1 MKPVLDWDEDT
12 ADLVRIAIASFM
24 LNLES
29 WTSAQEEISILS
41 KALNDL
47 RQTED
52 EEEGI
57 YPVKELLG
65 SHEARLSKQE
75 ET

>member
-1 MKPVLDWDEDT
+1 MKLVLDWDEDT
-12 ADLVRIAIASFM
+12 VDMVRIAVASLM
-24 LNLES
+24 LSIGTAAIPAE
-29 WTSAQEEISILS
+29 EEISILR
-41 KALNDL
+41 KILDDL
-47 RQTED
+47 APQD

-65 SHEARLSKQE
+65 SHEARLPKE

>member
-1 MKPVLDWDEDT
+1 MKLVLDWDEDT
-12 ADLVRIAIASFM
+12 VDMVRIAVASLMLSIAIPA
-24 LNLES
+24 E
-29 WTSAQEEISILS
+29 EEISILR
-41 KALNDL
+41 KILDDL
-47 RQTED
+47 APQD

-65 SHEARLSKQE
+65 SHEARLPKE